1 MSVRRASAEGEDLCN
16 GEYVESV
23 KNGSFLHVSRGRMV
37 DHQVPVTVFEPLTP
51 AKPDTGLLWL

>member
-23 KNGSFLHVSRGRMV
+23 KNGSFLHGGGGDMR
-37 DHQVPVTVFEPLTP
+37 
-51 AKPDTGLLWL
+51 